1 MLRIKPVFRRIK
13 CLGRIAL
20 GREAFYRREI
30 FRDYRALGHHGAQ
43 FAVIPELLN
52 RESAVDSFGIGTDI
66 SFELELIRASADG
79 GGGGAAQTA
88 MAPVRHIATIMK
100 ELGHGSI
107 DLLKMDIEGAEYGV
121 IEDLSSSQ
129 IPIGQICVEFHHRWK
144 EIGPSKTRRAIDCLR
159 PQVAGSFRPP
169 ILRNIAS

>member
-1 MLRIKPVFRRIK
+1 MV
-13 CLGRIAL
+13 A
-20 GREAFYRREI
+20 EE
-30 FRDYRALGHHGAQ
+30 
-43 FAVIPELLN
+43 
-52 RESAVDSFGIGTDI
+52 
-66 SFELELIRASADG
+66 
-79 GGGGAAQTA
+79 GAAQTA

>member
-30 FRDYRALGHHGAQ
+30 FRDCRALGHHGAQ

-52 RESAVDSFGIGTDI
+52 PESAVDSFGIGTDI

-79 GGGGAAQTA
+79 GGGRRGAN
-88 MAPVRHIATIMK
+88 
-100 ELGHGSI
+100 GDGSGPPHRY
-107 DLLKMDIEGAEYGV
+107 DHEGT
-121 IEDLSSSQ
+121 
-129 IPIGQICVEFHHRWK
+129 
-144 EIGPSKTRRAIDCLR
+144 GPRL
-159 PQVAGSFRPP
+159 
-169 ILRNIAS
+169 N